1 MLSLAAAFICKSGG
15 IKPMLEKLTAN
26 NNSINGAE
34 KIEDIRIKTQNEVL
48 DRTVAKLK
56 GDGLHNNRTII
67 KSGGFGEGGDG
78 SGCTVQKSKIG
89 DSYYFVRAR
98 ITEKESIFDEKSG
111 QTITYI
117 YADVDEYEKV
127 TGTTIKMDNESGLII
142 TDSNLTKSDYEAAR
156 ASIPDLNPEK
166 LLIIAI
172 EDPEMNGPDINEFA
186 NVYLTQENNVFSTIC

>member
-1 MLSLAAAFICKSGG
+1 MLSLASAFIYKSDS
-15 IKPMLEKLTAN
+15 IKPMLEKLTRN
-26 NNSINGAE
+26 NDSNNGAE
-34 KIEDIRIKTQNEVL
+34 NIEDIKIKTQNEIL

-56 GDGLHNNRTII
+56 GDDLHNNRTIV
-67 KSGGFGEGGDG
+67 KSGGFGGGGDG
-78 SGCTVQKSKIG
+78 SWCTVQKSRIG
-89 DSYYFVRAR
+89 DSNYFVRAK
-98 ITEKESIFDEKSG
+98 ITGKESIFDEESG

-142 TDSNLTKSDYEAAR
+142 TDANLTESDYEAAR
-156 ASIPDLNPEK
+156 AAIPDLNPEK

-172 EDPEMNGPDINEFA
+172 EDPEMNAPDTNEFA